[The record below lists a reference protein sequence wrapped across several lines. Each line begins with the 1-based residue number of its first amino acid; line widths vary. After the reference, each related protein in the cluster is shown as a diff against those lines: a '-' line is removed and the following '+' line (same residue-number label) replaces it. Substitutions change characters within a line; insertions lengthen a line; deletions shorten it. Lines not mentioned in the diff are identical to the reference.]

1 MLETSLIETTSVQ
14 KKVSWGVLIS
24 GGTNRVFGT
33 LKCVLIIGVPSF
45 QGILIR
51 GTTVH
56 LTFQEGSLA
65 GGEGGSEQGLP
76 PGVLAVLPSHVGLA
90 GGWSRHCSSEEG
102 EL

>member
-14 KKVSWGVLIS
+14 KKVSWG
-24 GGTNRVFGT
+24 
-33 LKCVLIIGVPSF
+33 VLIIGVPSF